1 MSMTTK
7 ILVVDDEES
16 QRQIIADVLSHAHYE
31 VGQASGLA
39 SAVQQMEDDRLD
51 LVITDL
57 RMEDG
62 SGLDV
67 LKEAMRLASDVE
79 VIVMTAYGSIESA
92 VEAMRQGA
100 YDYITK
106 PFDREVLLVAVRK
119 ALEHKRL
126 REENMEL
133 RELVGTR
140 FSLGG
145 IIGVSQK
152 MQKIFRL
159 VEKSIPVNSTVL
171 IQGESGTGKELIAR
185 SIHFD
190 GPRRA
195 KSFIAVNCAA
205 VPENLIESE
214 LFGHEKGAFTGAIQT
229 KKGKFEVAEGGT
241 IFLDEIGD
249 MSMELQAKLLR
260 VLQEMKIERV
270 GGTELIP
277 VDVRVIAAT
286 NKNLEQEVYKG
297 NFRDDLFF
305 RLNVIVIDIPPL
317 RDRKEDIP
325 PLIDHFMKKLA
336 ERFQRGKY
344 PALES
349 GVIDKFMEY
358 HWPGNIRELENTL
371 ERLLVLTDKDR
382 IETQD
387 LPQNI
392 LFPQSTTEKTDELHL
407 PEDGISI
414 EDVEKKLICEA
425 LARTGG
431 HRQKASKL
439 LGMTYKTFQYRL
451 KKHGIKL

>member
-1 MSMTTK
+1 MPR

-16 QRQIIADVLSHAHYE
+16 QRQIITDILSRAKYE
-31 VGQASGLA
+31 VAQAGGLA
-39 SAVQQMEDDRLD
+39 DAARKMTGNRLD

-57 RMEDG
+57 KMDDG
-62 SGLDV
+62 TGLDV
-67 LKEAMRLASDVE
+67 LKEVKRSMPDTE
-79 VIVMTAYGSIESA
+79 VIVMTAYGSIQSA
-92 VEAMRQGA
+92 VEAMREGA
-100 YDYITK
+100 HDYLTK
-106 PFDREVLLVAVRK
+106 PFDKDALLVSVQK

-126 REENMEL
+126 LNENLEL
-133 RELVGTR
+133 KELVGAR

-145 IIGVSQK
+145 IVGVSQK
-152 MQKIFRL
+152 MQKVFKL

-190 GPRRA
+190 GPRKKGA
-195 KSFIAVNCAA
+195 FVAVNCAA

-214 LFGHEKGAFTGAIQT
+214 LFGHEKGAFTGAIET
-229 KKGKFEVAEGGT
+229 KKGKFEAAGGGT

-286 NKNLEQEVYKG
+286 NKNLQEEVAKG
-297 NFRDDLFF
+297 SFRDDLFF

-317 RDRKEDIP
+317 RERKEDIP
-325 PLIDHFMKKLA
+325 PLIDHFKKKLLK
-336 ERFQRGKY
+336 RFQREVY
-344 PALES
+344 PHLEPA
-349 GVIDKFMEY
+349 VIDKFMAY
-358 HWPGNIRELENTL
+358 HWPGNIRELENVL
-371 ERLLVLTDKDR
+371 ERLLVLTEKGK
-382 IETQD
+382 IEVSD

-392 LFPQSTTEKTDELHL
+392 VAPEPDLKDSGGLHL
-407 PEDGISI
+407 PENGVSM
-414 EDVEKKLICEA
+414 EAVEKRLICEA
-425 LARTGG
+425 LERTDG
-431 HRQKASKL
+431 HRLKASKL

-451 KKHGIKL
+451 KKYGIEP